1 MSFEPIEGELWDRPI
16 GIVELFETDVEKI
29 RALLVGHKVEKVAE
43 DHLMLDDG
51 TVLRLEG
58 HDGGCSCGAGDYF
71 LKELNGCDNV
81 ITNVE
86 FEEKPGGEEY
96 GTYEGVY
103 KIFVFAEDK
112 RLLASFEGSDGNGY
126 YGTGFNIAVRYP
138 KAVA

>member
-1 MSFEPIEGELWDRPI
+1 MKFEPIEGERWVRPI
-16 GIVELFETDVEKI
+16 DIVELCETDVAKI
-29 RALLVGHKVEKVAE
+29 RAVLVGHKVEKVAE

-58 HDGGCSCGAGDYF
+58 NDGGCCCGAGDYF

-86 FEEKPGGEEY
+86 VEAKPGGEEY

-126 YGTGFNIAVRYP
+126 YSTGFNIAVRYP